1 MNEEIYTQCI
11 EWEKVFHNAIKI
23 NFLRM
28 SMDEWNKIAAL
39 YEAHF
44 NKKIRPNE
52 RGCNNCR
59 LRIVKEMGTAYFNEK
74 TAREVK
80 AAKEKEKEKEK
91 ESIENIENDTT
102 ENTEKP
108 KNIDTT
114 EKPKKI
120 GRPRKINLDA

>member
-1 MNEEIYTQCI
+1 MMNEEIYTQCI
-11 EWEKVFHNAIKI
+11 EWENVFHNALKI
-23 NFLRM
+23 NFLRI

-59 LRIVKEMGTAYFNEK
+59 MRIVKEMGTAYFNEK

-91 ESIENIENDTT
+91 ESIDNT
-102 ENTEKP
+102 ENETTD
-108 KNIDTT
+108 NIDTT

>member
-1 MNEEIYTQCI
+1 MMNEEIYTQCI
-11 EWEKVFHNAIKI
+11 EWEKVFNNALKI
-23 NFLRM
+23 NFLRI
-28 SMDEWNKIAAL
+28 SMDEWKKIAAL
-39 YEAHF
+39 YEIHF
-44 NKKIRPNE
+44 DKKIRPNE

-80 AAKEKEKEKEK
+80 AAKEKEKEKG
-91 ESIENIENDTT
+91 SIDTDT
-102 ENTEKP
+102 IN
-108 KNIDTT
+108 NADTT

>member
-11 EWEKVFHNAIKI
+11 EWENVFHNALKI
-23 NFLRM
+23 NFLRI

-39 YEAHF
+39 YEKHF
-44 NKKIRPNE
+44 DKKIRPNE

-59 LRIVKEMGTAYFNEK
+59 MRIVKEMGTAYFNEK

-80 AAKEKEKEKEK
+80 AAKEKE
-91 ESIENIENDTT
+91 SIDDT
-102 ENTEKP
+102 EN
-108 KNIDTT
+108 T

>member
-1 MNEEIYTQCI
+1 MMKEEIYTQCTQ
-11 EWEKVFHNAIKI
+11 WEKVFYNALKI

-39 YEAHF
+39 YEKHF
-44 NKKIRPNE
+44 DKKIRPNE

-59 LRIVKEMGTAYFNEK
+59 MRIVKEMGTAYFNEK
-74 TAREVK
+74 TAREAK
-80 AAKEKEKEKEK
+80 AAKEKEKE
-91 ESIENIENDTT
+91 ST
-102 ENTEKP
+102 ENTETID
-108 KNIDTT
+108 NADTT

>member
-1 MNEEIYTQCI
+1 MMNEEIYKQCI
-11 EWEKVFHNAIKI
+11 EWEKVFYNAIKI

-59 LRIVKEMGTAYFNEK
+59 LRIVKEMGTAYFDEK
-74 TAREVK
+74 TTREAK
-80 AAKEKEKEKEK
+80 AAKEEEAKEK
-91 ESIENIENDTT
+91 EST
-102 ENTEKP
+102 ENTETID
-108 KNIDTT
+108 NADTT

>member
-1 MNEEIYTQCI
+1 MMNEEIYKQCI
-11 EWEKVFHNAIKI
+11 EWEKVFYNALKI

-39 YEAHF
+39 YEIHF
-44 NKKIRPNE
+44 NRKIRPNE

-59 LRIVKEMGTAYFNEK
+59 LRIVKEMGTAYFDEK
-74 TAREVK
+74 TAREVR
-80 AAKEKEKEKEK
+80 AAKEKE
-91 ESIENIENDTT
+91 SID
-102 ENTEKP
+102 NTETID
-108 KNIDTT
+108 NADTT

>member
-23 NFLRM
+23 NFLRI

-39 YEAHF
+39 YEKHF

-59 LRIVKEMGTAYFNEK
+59 MRIVKEMGTAYFE
-74 TAREVK
+74 EK
-80 AAKEKEKEKEK
+80 AAKEKEKEP
-91 ESIENIENDTT
+91 I
-102 ENTEKP
+102 ENTEATE
-108 KNIDTT
+108 NT

>member
-1 MNEEIYTQCI
+1 MMNEEIYTQCI

-39 YEAHF
+39 YEIHF
-44 NKKIRPNE
+44 NRKIRPNE

-80 AAKEKEKEKEK
+80 AAKEKEKE
-91 ESIENIENDTT
+91 SIDIETTDTT
-102 ENTEKP
+102 DN
-108 KNIDTT
+108 T

>member
-11 EWEKVFHNAIKI
+11 QWEKAFYNALKI

-39 YEAHF
+39 YEIHF
-44 NKKIRPNE
+44 NRKIRPNE

-59 LRIVKEMGTAYFNEK
+59 MRIVKEMGTAYFNEK
-74 TAREVK
+74 TAREVR
-80 AAKEKEKEKEK
+80 AAKEKE
-91 ESIENIENDTT
+91 SIDDT
-102 ENTEKP
+102 EN
-108 KNIDTT
+108 T

-120 GRPRKINLDA
+120 GRPKKINLDA

>member
-1 MNEEIYTQCI
+1 MNEEIYTQCTQ
-11 EWEKVFHNAIKI
+11 WEKVFHNALKI

-59 LRIVKEMGTAYFNEK
+59 MRIVKEMGTAYFNEK
-74 TAREVK
+74 TAREAK
-80 AAKEKEKEKEK
+80 AIKEKEASEK
-91 ESIENIENDTT
+91 IENIET
-102 ENTEKP
+102 
-108 KNIDTT
+108 IDNA

>member
-1 MNEEIYTQCI
+1 MINEETYTQCI
-11 EWEKVFHNAIKI
+11 EWEKVFHNALKI
-23 NFLRM
+23 NFLRI

-39 YEAHF
+39 YEIHF

-59 LRIVKEMGTAYFNEK
+59 MRIVKEMGTAYFNEK
-74 TAREVK
+74 TAREVR
-80 AAKEKEKEKEK
+80 AAKEAKEAKEK
-91 ESIENIENDTT
+91 ESIENT
-102 ENTEKP
+102 ET
-108 KNIDTT
+108 IDNT

>member
-1 MNEEIYTQCI
+1 MMNEEIYTQCTQ
-11 EWEKVFHNAIKI
+11 WEKVFYNALKI

-39 YEAHF
+39 YEIHF
-44 NKKIRPNE
+44 NRKIRPNE

-59 LRIVKEMGTAYFNEK
+59 MRIVKEMGTAYFNEK
-74 TAREVK
+74 TAREAK
-80 AAKEKEKEKEK
+80 AAKEKET
-91 ESIENIENDTT
+91 IDNT
-102 ENTEKP
+102 ENA
-108 KNIDTT
+108 DTT

>member
-1 MNEEIYTQCI
+1 MMNEEIYTQCI

-91 ESIENIENDTT
+91 ESIDTEAINNADTT
-102 ENTEKP
+102 EN
-108 KNIDTT
+108 T

>member
-23 NFLRM
+23 NFLRI

-39 YEAHF
+39 YEKHF

-74 TAREVK
+74 TAREIK
-80 AAKEKEKEKEK
+80 AAKEKEKG
-91 ESIENIENDTT
+91 STD
-102 ENTEKP
+102 NTETTD
-108 KNIDTT
+108 NIDTT

-120 GRPRKINLDA
+120 GRPKKINLDA

>member
-1 MNEEIYTQCI
+1 MMNEEIYTQCI

-23 NFLRM
+23 NFLRI

-39 YEAHF
+39 YEVHF

-80 AAKEKEKEKEK
+80 AAKEKEKEKE
-91 ESIENIENDTT
+91 TT
-102 ENTEKP
+102 ENADNTE
-108 KNIDTT
+108 TT
-114 EKPKKI
+114 DKPKKI
-120 GRPRKINLDA
+120 GRPKKINLDA

>member
-1 MNEEIYTQCI
+1 MMNEEIYTQCI
-11 EWEKVFHNAIKI
+11 EWEKVFHNALKI
-23 NFLRM
+23 NFLRI

-39 YEAHF
+39 YEKHF

-59 LRIVKEMGTAYFNEK
+59 MRIVKEMGTAYFE
-74 TAREVK
+74 EK
-80 AAKEKEKEKEK
+80 AAKEKEKEKEP
-91 ESIENIENDTT
+91 I
-102 ENTEKP
+102 ENTEATE
-108 KNIDTT
+108 NT

>member
-1 MNEEIYTQCI
+1 MNEEIYTPCI
-11 EWEKVFHNAIKI
+11 QWEKVFHNAIKI
-23 NFLRM
+23 NFLRI

-39 YEAHF
+39 YEIHF

-74 TAREVK
+74 TERELK
-80 AAKEKEKEKEK
+80 AAKEKEK
-91 ESIENIENDTT
+91 DAR
-102 ENTEKP
+102 ENTE
-108 KNIDTT
+108 NETT

>member
-1 MNEEIYTQCI
+1 MNEEIYTQCTQ
-11 EWEKVFHNAIKI
+11 WEKVFNNALKI
-23 NFLRM
+23 NFLRI

-39 YEAHF
+39 YEIHF

-59 LRIVKEMGTAYFNEK
+59 MRIVKEMGTAYFNEK
-74 TAREVK
+74 TAREVRAAK
-80 AAKEKEKEKEK
+80 EAKEKEPIDTEA
-91 ESIENIENDTT
+91 IDTT
-102 ENTEKP
+102 EN
-108 KNIDTT
+108 T

>member
-1 MNEEIYTQCI
+1 MNEEIYTQCTQ
-11 EWEKVFHNAIKI
+11 WEKVFHNAIKI

-59 LRIVKEMGTAYFNEK
+59 MRIVKEMGTAYFSEK
-74 TAREVK
+74 TAREEK
-80 AAKEKEKEKEK
+80 AAKEKEK
-91 ESIENIENDTT
+91 ESIENTETT
-102 ENTEKP
+102 EN
-108 KNIDTT
+108 T

>member
-11 EWEKVFHNAIKI
+11 EWEKVFHNALKI
-23 NFLRM
+23 NFLRI

-39 YEAHF
+39 YEIHF

-59 LRIVKEMGTAYFNEK
+59 MRIVKEMGTAYFNEK
-74 TAREVK
+74 TAREVR
-80 AAKEKEKEKEK
+80 AAKEAKEAKEK
-91 ESIENIENDTT
+91 ESIENTETINNADTT
-102 ENTEKP
+102 EN
-108 KNIDTT
+108 T

>member
-1 MNEEIYTQCI
+1 MMNEEIYTQCI
-11 EWEKVFHNAIKI
+11 EWEKVFHNALKI
-23 NFLRM
+23 NFLRI

-39 YEAHF
+39 YEKHF

-59 LRIVKEMGTAYFNEK
+59 MRIVKEMGTAYFNEK

-80 AAKEKEKEKEK
+80 AAKEKEKE
-91 ESIENIENDTT
+91 ST
-102 ENTEKP
+102 ENTDNTETTD
-108 KNIDTT
+108 NT

-120 GRPRKINLDA
+120 GRPKKINLDA